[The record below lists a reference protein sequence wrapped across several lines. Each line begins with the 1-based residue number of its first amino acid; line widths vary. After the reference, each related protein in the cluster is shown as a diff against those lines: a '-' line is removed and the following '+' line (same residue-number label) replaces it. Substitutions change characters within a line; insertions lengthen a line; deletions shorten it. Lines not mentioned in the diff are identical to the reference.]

1 LLLSKKADTK
11 AENNDGKKAAD
22 LARTDEIKKMF
33 GVDDDVEIEI
43 SDDEKD

>member
-1 LLLSKKADTK
+1 M
-11 AENNDGKKAAD
+11 ENNDGKKPGD